1 MGSIQEGKWLK
12 EHRRKQGLCF
22 QQVNFVAGWI
32 REEQPDQCIAEDCSD
47 FVNGAVE
54 GGVAIAHERSPW
66 KTTHDDLRL
75 AVEPSSGGCDRRGVV
90 PCLLTIYAAR
100 VRFVRPEAGHV

>member
-32 REEQPDQCIAEDCSD
+32 REEQPDQCIAEDGGD
-47 FVNGAVE
+47 LGNGAVE
-54 GGVAIAHERSPW
+54 GSVAIAHERSPW
-66 KTTHDDLRL
+66 
-75 AVEPSSGGCDRRGVV
+75 
-90 PCLLTIYAAR
+90 
-100 VRFVRPEAGHV
+100 